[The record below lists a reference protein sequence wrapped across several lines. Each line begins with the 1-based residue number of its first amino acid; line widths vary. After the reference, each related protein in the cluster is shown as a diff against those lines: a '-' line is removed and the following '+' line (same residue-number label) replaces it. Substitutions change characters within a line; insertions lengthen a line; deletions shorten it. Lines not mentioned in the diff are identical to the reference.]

1 METSISTSSKWK
13 PDDKGRQILLK
24 LKEASHPNEA
34 LFARDFTIYSPSAW
48 SKILAA
54 VDPDRARSYFDD
66 LKSDDARNG
75 LLGDLEDL
83 VVKLPRLKAE
93 REKTYQT
100 KIFPLLAFQAV
111 VKSVKQCKV
120 KANADE
126 PNPER
131 IIKVV
136 ASTGGGK
143 TTLRKYLVQEL
154 RGEMFVAAVQ
164 CRDAWRPNSHED
176 RRRAKFAVL
185 EDVFEAMG
193 LRITKSRD
201 GIKPMEDALIQS
213 CKGQARVLFIDEG
226 EFFSKYS
233 LDLVK
238 LLMNESKL
246 IVIIACTPRA
256 HAKWNQYYPDE
267 ADQISRRTHA
277 VVSTEQVKSDDV
289 GLFFPE
295 NQFEQ
300 PMQEQEFIAKEAAKF
315 GHFSLVNRVTEL
327 LAKSTRAS
335 HREVEESVVK
345 AQKQMAKHATVKL
358 TK

>member
-1 METSISTSSKWK
+1 METTTTNKWK

-24 LKEASHPNEA
+24 LKEASQPNEA

-54 VDPDRARSYFDD
+54 VDADRARSYFDD
-66 LKSDDARNG
+66 LKSDDARNA

-93 REKTYQT
+93 REKTHQT
-100 KIFPLLAFQAV
+100 NIHPLLAFQAV
-111 VKSVKQCKV
+111 IKSVKQCKL

-131 IIKVV
+131 IIKVI

-143 TTLRKYLVQEL
+143 TTLRKFLVQEL
-154 RGEMFVAAVQ
+154 RGEMFIGAVQ

-185 EDVFEAMG
+185 EDMFEALN

-201 GIKPMEDALIQS
+201 GIKPMEDALIAA
-213 CKGQARVLFIDEG
+213 CKSQPRVLFLDEA
-226 EFFSKYS
+226 EFFSAYS
-233 LDLVK
+233 LNLIK
-238 LLMNESKL
+238 LLTNETK
-246 IVIIACTPRA
+246 IIFIIACTPRA

-277 VVSTEQVKSDDV
+277 VVSTEQVRAEDV
-289 GLFFPE
+289 ALFFPA
-295 NQFEQ
+295 NQFEEPTQ
-300 PMQEQEFIAKEAAKF
+300 AVEFIAKEAAKF
-315 GHFSLVNRVTEL
+315 GHFSLVNRIVDI
-327 LAKSTRAS
+327 LAKSNRSGHT
-335 HREVEESVVK
+335 EVVEAVTK
-345 AQKQMAKHATVKL
+345 AQKQMAKHQTVSK
-358 TK
+358 KS